1 MKQRSANRRRVR
13 RRIFLLR
20 RARHRPHESPH
31 EQRPDVRFS
40 RFIRQPDETPPQSAD
55 VPMRRWVMWGLIG
68 AAIVVG
74 IVLYFLYARLLQPLS
89 S

>member
-1 MKQRSANRRRVR
+1 
-13 RRIFLLR
+13 
-20 RARHRPHESPH
+20 
-31 EQRPDVRFS
+31 VRFS
-40 RFIRQPDETPPQSAD
+40 RFIRQPDETPPQPAE
-55 VPMRRWVMWGLIG
+55 VPLRRWVMWGLIG

>member
-1 MKQRSANRRRVR
+1 VQDTGRTNP
-13 RRIFLLR
+13 
-20 RARHRPHESPH
+20 PHER
-31 EQRPDVRFS
+31 RPDVRFS
-40 RFIRQPDETPPQSAD
+40 RFIRQPDETPPQPAE
-55 VPMRRWVMWGLIG
+55 VPVRRWVMWGLIG